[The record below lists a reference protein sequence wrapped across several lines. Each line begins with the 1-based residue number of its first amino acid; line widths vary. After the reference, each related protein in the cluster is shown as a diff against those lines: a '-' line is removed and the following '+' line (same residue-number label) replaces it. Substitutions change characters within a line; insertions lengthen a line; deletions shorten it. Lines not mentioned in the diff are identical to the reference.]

1 MRVRNLHLRHLAAS
15 PDRVGALLDGLASP
29 ADPLWPADRWPALVL
44 DRPLEVGAA
53 GGHGPVRYTVAA
65 RTPGRH
71 VRFRFTAPRGFDGFH
86 EFTVE
91 PGEDGTVLRHLLVI
105 RAHGPALLTW
115 PLVFGP
121 LHDAL
126 LEDCLDRA
134 ERALTGTVRAP
145 ARWSPYVRLL
155 RAAAVRAGR
164 RRDNPLGA
172 RATRP

>member
-1 MRVRNLHLRHLAAS
+1 MRVRNLHQRHIATT
-15 PDRVGALLDGLASP
+15 PEQVGALIDGLASP
-29 ADPLWPADRWPALVL
+29 DDAFWPAAWPPLRL
-44 DRPLEVGAA
+44 DRPLGVDAA
-53 GGHGPVRYTVAA
+53 GGHGPVRYTVTAY
-65 RTPGRH
+65 TPGRR

-91 PGEDGTVLRHLLVI
+91 PADGGTVLRHLLVI

-126 LEDCLDRA
+126 LEDGLDRA
-134 ERALTGTVRAP
+134 ERTLTGTVRTP

-155 RAAAVRAGR
+155 RAAVARAGLGR
-164 RRDNPLGA
+164 RNPLGA
-172 RATRP
+172 EAARP